1 MGVSRRI
8 SQIKIGDTSPI
19 FFLKFIKKYTYMILL
34 IKNYIEVQKEE
45 KGMRKQIIVIDDRIG
60 VNKLMVPANEMI
72 EFLFY
77 RNQNEIWNARLER
90 VIREVR
96 KTAIV

>member
-1 MGVSRRI
+1 
-8 SQIKIGDTSPI
+8 
-19 FFLKFIKKYTYMILL
+19 
-34 IKNYIEVQKEE
+34 
-45 KGMRKQIIVIDDRIG
+45 MRKQIIVIDDRIG

-77 RNQNEIWNARLER
+77 RNQNEIWNARVER

-96 KTAIV
+96 KTVIV